1 MIRPVPTSRP
11 VASSLLL
18 CLLISSMAG
27 CATDD
32 RPPFLTTPAQAE
44 ALDRIISRVGVE
56 LTEYREGHSGISLAT
71 AEEFLGRKDLQIRL
85 ILNDEQWNDYVTEQ
99 KSLWARS
106 LHNDFFRDP
115 LRGNPTRLRPRE
127 PE

>member
-18 CLLISSMAG
+18 CLLISSMSG
-27 CATDD
+27 CVTED
-32 RPPFLTTPAQAE
+32 RPTFLTTPAQAE
-44 ALDRIISRVGVE
+44 ALNRIISKVGVE

-71 AEEFLGRKDLQIRL
+71 VEEFLGRKDLQIRL
-85 ILNDEQWNDYVTEQ
+85 ILNDEQWNDYVMEQ
-99 KSLWARS
+99 KLLWARS
-106 LHNDFFRDP
+106 PHNDFFRDP
-115 LRGNPTRLRPRE
+115 LRASPTTLRSRE